1 MTVDI
6 FFVAMKR
13 AARFVQTALQTLM
26 PNIQAIF
33 NALISEIIVTKM
45 I

>member
-1 MTVDI
+1 MAINI

-13 AARFVQTALQTLM
+13 AARLVQTALQTLM

-33 NALISEIIVTKM
+33 NALISEIIVTKR